1 MSGDSLKHAHVHPEF
16 ALSVELVHPRLRG
29 GRPSRKVVHFVVR
42 YVSLQ
47 SAGFADLLGKHAE
60 RTKVAEC
67 PSLSASIYSEIPVNW
82 LFVPGR
88 DGALA
93 QARVR

>member
-16 ALSVELVHPRLRG
+16 ALSVHPRLRG

-47 SAGFADLLGKHAE
+47 SAGFADFLGKQAE

-67 PSLSASIYSEIPVNW
+67 PFLSAKSIRKS
-82 LFVPGR
+82 R
-88 DGALA
+88 
-93 QARVR
+93 